1 MRRRDIL
8 ASAGAIVGSSVAF
21 PAPAVSQGLRQFTMV
36 TDWPEGPGLLPS
48 ARRLAQT
55 IQDVT
60 GGRIRIEVSAAGA
73 VVRPLETLDAV
84 QAGLVEMFVSNAGYF
99 EKKAPA
105 LHFYSGVPFGFT
117 ADELSAWMQYGGG
130 QQLFDELAGAFNI
143 KPLPCSSTGTQM
155 GGWFNREITS
165 LEHFKGLRYRMAGPG
180 AEVLRRFGA
189 TVVLL
194 PGSEILSSLRS
205 GAIDA
210 CEWIGPWLDTAM
222 GLHNV
227 AAYYYYPA
235 WHEPGTSQML
245 GINRRIWE
253 SLDTSDR
260 RLIEVAAA
268 NEYALSLAEFTSN
281 NALALRK
288 LREDGKV
295 KIARF
300 DEAML
305 KAFADMSKDVLAQIG
320 STDALSSKIYNSFR
334 QFRGLI
340 AEWTDISETAYLAI
354 RRLG

>member
-1 MRRRDIL
+1 
-8 ASAGAIVGSSVAF
+8 
-21 PAPAVSQGLRQFTMV
+21 
-36 TDWPEGPGLLPS
+36 
-48 ARRLAQT
+48 
-55 IQDVT
+55 
-60 GGRIRIEVSAAGA
+60 
-73 VVRPLETLDAV
+73 
-84 QAGLVEMFVSNAGYF
+84 
-99 EKKAPA
+99 
-105 LHFYSGVPFGFT
+105 
-117 ADELSAWMQYGGG
+117 
-130 QQLFDELAGAFNI
+130 
-143 KPLPCSSTGTQM
+143 M

-222 GLHNV
+222 GLQNV
-227 AAYYYYPA
+227 ATYYYYPA

-245 GINRRIWE
+245 GINRQVWE
-253 SLDTSDR
+253 RLDASDR

-281 NALALRK
+281 NARALRE
-288 LREDGKV
+288 LRKNSKIG
-295 KIARF
+295 IARF

-305 KAFADMSKDVLAQIG
+305 KAFADMSKDVVAQIG
-320 STDALSSKIYNSFR
+320 STDPLSRKIYDSYH

-340 AEWTDISETAYLAI
+340 AEWTDISEAAYLGI
-354 RRLG
+354 RGLGLG